1 MWKHRVKMNNFSI
14 STQNLALSLRKASSS
29 AASYG
34 VSLDN
39 VIGYTTAIIFLSPYI
54 EIYK

>member
-1 MWKHRVKMNNFSI
+1 MNNFSI